1 MSSMSCVPFTGDG
14 GSRGCHRND
23 VLLLQAMAVDVFV
36 IDVMCSFY
44 RRWR

>member
-1 MSSMSCVPFTGDG
+1 MSSICVTFTGDG
-14 GSRGCHRND
+14 GSRVCHGCD
-23 VLLLQAMAVDVFV
+23 VFLLQAMAVVVCV